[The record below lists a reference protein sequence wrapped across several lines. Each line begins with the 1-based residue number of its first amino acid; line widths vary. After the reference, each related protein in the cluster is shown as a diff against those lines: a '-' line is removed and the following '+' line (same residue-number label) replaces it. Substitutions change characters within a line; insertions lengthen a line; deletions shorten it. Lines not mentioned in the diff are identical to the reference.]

1 MPKSAFVSIIGRP
14 SAGKSTLLNALCGAK
29 VSIVSPVP
37 QTTRNAIRGVV
48 TRPEGQLVFVDTPG
62 YHLSDKKI
70 NLRLRDIVLQSL
82 AEVDLILY
90 VIDATREPGTEEEAI
105 AAMLNREAARL
116 VIAINK
122 IDHPEARPLLVEEF
136 LIPRFP
142 GAKRIKISATQKA
155 NLEELVHALFE
166 KSPEGPLWY
175 PEDVYTDQ
183 EPVFRIGE
191 IIREKAMLHTR
202 AELPHAIAVEY
213 RDSTKKPDGTLLA
226 RFDILVERDSQKAIV
241 IGRQASVIRRIREEA
256 EADLAE
262 LFEYPVKLQL
272 QVVVDPDWRRND
284 SMLERLIF

>member
-1 MPKSAFVSIIGRP
+1 MPKSAFVATIGRP

-70 NLRLRDIVLQSL
+70 NLKLRDIVLQSL
-82 AEVDLILY
+82 ADVDLILY
-90 VIDATREPGTEEEAI
+90 VIDAAREPGKEEEAI
-105 AAMLNREAARL
+105 ASMLAKEAGRIVL
-116 VIAINK
+116 AINK

-142 GAKRIKISATQKA
+142 EARRIKISAAQRT
-155 NLEELVHALFE
+155 NLEELVQALFE

-213 RDSTKKPDGTLLA
+213 RESTRKPDGTLLA

-241 IGRQASVIRRIREEA
+241 IGRQASAIKRIREEA
-256 EADLAE
+256 EAELRE
-262 LFEYPVKLQL
+262 LFDYPVKLQL
-272 QVVVDPDWRRND
+272 QVVVDPDWRRD
-284 SMLERLIF
+284 EKTLQRLIF